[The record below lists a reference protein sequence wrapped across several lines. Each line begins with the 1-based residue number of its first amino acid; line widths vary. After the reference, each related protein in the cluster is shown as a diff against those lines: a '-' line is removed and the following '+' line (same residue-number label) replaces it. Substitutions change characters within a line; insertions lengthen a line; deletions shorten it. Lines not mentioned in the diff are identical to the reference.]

1 MKNTASAL
9 TLRLLAAFPLLL
21 AFELAGA
28 ADIAARQ
35 TAINTMISESSQ
47 TVENTTNHIHEL
59 RNEANSLSKPDA
71 SKDDLEAALAKIRL
85 ALTVIDSSEF
95 ERLASTASRYKGQR
109 FNLTMDAALLEL
121 RLGHKEAFFNLLE
134 SSQTWVLLPSLKA
147 YLNSPAFDAVKDEPR
162 FKAYLKLSDLPARM
176 GKASLLATPYKDNL
190 SSAEKVA
197 GLSMF
202 WSEVKRSFVNFH
214 NVPELDWDKVY
225 LEYLDKVMQTR
236 STREYY
242 QVMTQLAPLLQD
254 GHTNIYVPDE
264 LQDLFYSRPALATA
278 LVGKSVIVT
287 KVLNQQLA
295 QKIQRGDEIIS
306 IDGEA
311 VHEYANT
318 RVAPYASSS
327 TPQDKAVRV
336 YAYELL
342 MGEKSK
348 SIRLGLRDVTG
359 KDRIEIVARG
369 QERNVAG
376 EPAFDFKMLPGDI
389 AYLAL
394 DHFESDAGVKKL
406 ESLMPTIMKAKGLIL
421 DVRANGGGSSVHGA
435 AILSFLSKK
444 PVPYARSTER
454 QESNVMR
461 TQGDLILLDTL
472 RAGVAKPYSKER
484 KEVYAGP
491 VVVLA
496 GAKTFSAAED
506 FLMSFVTMQ
515 RGTVIGSATAGSTGM
530 PMSFK
535 LPGGGSA
542 RICVKHDSFPDGREF
557 VDKGIPPDME
567 IVPTVADIRAGR
579 DVVLDK
585 AVAVLSK

>member
-1 MKNTASAL
+1 VKNTVSAL

-21 AFELAGA
+21 AFELASA

-59 RNEANSLSKPDA
+59 RNEANNLSKPDA
-71 SKDDLEAALAKIRL
+71 SKEDLEAALTKIRL
-85 ALTVIDSSEF
+85 ALTVVESSEF

-242 QVMTQLAPLLQD
+242 QLMTQLAPLLQD

-306 IDGEA
+306 IDGQA

-327 TPQDKAVRV
+327 TPQDKAVRM

-348 SIRLGLRDVTG
+348 SIRLGLRDATG
-359 KDRIEIVARG
+359 KERIEIVARG

-557 VDKGIPPDME
+557 VGKGILPNME

>member
-1 MKNTASAL
+1 MKNTVSAL

-21 AFELAGA
+21 AFELASA

-59 RNEANSLSKPDA
+59 RNEANNLSKPDA
-71 SKDDLEAALAKIRL
+71 SKEDLEAALTKIRL
-85 ALTVIDSSEF
+85 ALTVVESSEF

-278 LVGKSVIVT
+278 LVGKSVLVT

-306 IDGEA
+306 IDGQA

-327 TPQDKAVRV
+327 TPQDKVVRT
-336 YAYELL
+336 YSYELL

-348 SIRLGLRDVTG
+348 SIRLGLRDATG
-359 KDRIEIVARG
+359 KERIEIVARG

-557 VDKGIPPDME
+557 VGKGILPDME

-585 AVAVLSK
+585 AVAVLGK